1 MNVLVYI
8 PTNAH
13 DILILKKKK
22 KTKSIPGKCEIL
34 N

>member
-13 DILILKKKK
+13 DILILKINP
-22 KTKSIPGKCEIL
+22 KSVPGKCEIL